1 MSRAAVVGY
10 TGKGSPPSCEM
21 AFQAVS
27 DTKKAP
33 NLSLT
38 VNFNGVKK
46 QNRELKIERPGEGDV
61 YPCLGFNVNQIDNSW
76 HACDVKSHSNNYL
89 F

>member
-1 MSRAAVVGY
+1 MSRAAVLEY

-27 DTKKAP
+27 DITKAP

-38 VNFNGVKK
+38 VTFNGVKK
-46 QNRELKIERPGEGDV
+46 QNKELRIERPGEGDV
-61 YPCLGFNVNQIDNSW
+61 LSL
-76 HACDVKSHSNNYL
+76 S
-89 F
+89 